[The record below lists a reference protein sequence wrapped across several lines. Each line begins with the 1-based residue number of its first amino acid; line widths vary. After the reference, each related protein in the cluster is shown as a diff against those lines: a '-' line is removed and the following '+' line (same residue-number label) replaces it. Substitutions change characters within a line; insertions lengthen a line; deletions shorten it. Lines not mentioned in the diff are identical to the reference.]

1 MNIIKNMVN
10 KDIKINIEN
19 IESIGC
25 NKTRGRLEYRFS
37 FYSID
42 ISELYNIDNKIK
54 SFERNPNAN
63 TLEFNVKDRRGNI
76 HSLSIERSFYNACK
90 VSRGLSPD
98 NIIINLFLN
107 NVWQ

>member
-10 KDIKINIEN
+10 RDIKINIKN

-25 NKTRGRLEYRFS
+25 SKTMGRIEYRIS

-42 ISELYNIDNKIK
+42 TLEIANIYNKIK

-63 TLEFNVKDRRGNI
+63 ILELNIKDRMGDI
-76 HSLSIERSFYNACK
+76 YSLSVERPFYNACR